1 MPTEY
6 PPKYW
11 SASMEAFR
19 VQVFEAVVRATV
31 GDGGFP
37 AISGWLGV
45 VVSLH
50 APRANMLIVAS
61 G

>member
-1 MPTEY
+1 
-6 PPKYW
+6 
-11 SASMEAFR
+11 MEAFR
-19 VQVFEAVVRATV
+19 VQVFEAVARATL
-31 GDGGFP
+31 GDGVFP

-50 APRANMLIVAS
+50 AARASMLIVAS

>member
-1 MPTEY
+1 
-6 PPKYW
+6 
-11 SASMEAFR
+11 MEAFR
-19 VQVFEAVVRATV
+19 VQVFEAVTRATV

-37 AISGWLGV
+37 AISVWLGV

-50 APRANMLIVAS
+50 APRASMLIVAS